1 MITQV
6 KRFLLDRNNLILLLI
21 IIVAAFL
28 RLYRIS
34 DYMTF
39 LGDEGRDVLTVKH
52 ILEGQFT
59 LLGPRSSAADF
70 YYGPIY
76 YYLITPFLWLFH
88 YDPVGP
94 AIFIA
99 VLGVLTVFLIYIVGK
114 KFFNQFAGLVG
125 ASLYAVSP
133 IVVAYSHS
141 SWNPNPLPFVAL
153 LSLYILY
160 TALLKPRV
168 WKFLVVGGLLGIAM
182 QLQYLA
188 LFLLG
193 VVMIYL
199 LLGTILQER
208 KILFLELCRRY
219 FYLGIGFLVGW
230 SPFLLFEIYHGF
242 PNLKTLFNLLLGKY
256 SQTVVPGFSPLG
268 QVHEVFFKLF
278 GRLVTTFP
286 LTDLNKIH
294 DTQAL
299 YFWYL
304 GTLLLGILSTLSILI
319 IKDKLAKLLFIC
331 WLIVGISLFGF
342 YKKEIYDYYL
352 GFMFT
357 LPFLLVGNLA
367 TLPFNKSKN
376 FLLKGLAILLFATIL
391 VLNLSAF
398 PFKYGPNR
406 QKQQTK
412 NIAEFVISKTANKPF
427 NFALITPGNSDHGYR
442 YFMEILGHKPVEM
455 ENFINDPKRSTV
467 TDQLLIVCEDTGCK
481 PLGYSLFEVAGFG
494 RAEIVGEWD
503 MSIVKI
509 FRMVHYTENKTQ
521 K

>member
-1 MITQV
+1 MTTQV
-6 KRFLLDRNNLILLLI
+6 KRFLLDRNNIILLLI
-21 IIVAAFL
+21 IIVAAFA

-34 DYMTF
+34 DHMTF

-99 VLGVLTVFLIYIVGK
+99 VLGVLTVFLVYIVGK
-114 KFFNQFAGLVG
+114 KFFNQSAGLIA

-160 TALLKPRV
+160 TALVKPKT

-193 VVMIYL
+193 VVATYL
-199 LLGTILQER
+199 LLGTILKER
-208 KILFLELCRRY
+208 KIFFGELCRRY

-242 PNLKTLFNLLLGKY
+242 PNLRTLFGLLQGKT
-256 SQTVVPGFSPLG
+256 SGVPISNFSPFTQIL
-268 QVHEVFFKLF
+268 EVFFKLF
-278 GRLVTTFP
+278 GRLLTGFP
-286 LTDLNKIH
+286 LTKLQHLQEYPDMYI
-294 DTQAL
+294 
-299 YFWYL
+299 WYL
-304 GTLLLGILSTLSILI
+304 GTLVLAVLSVISLLKM
-319 IKDKLAKLLFIC
+319 KDRLAQLLFIC
-331 WLIVGISLFGF
+331 WIVVGVSLFGF

-357 LPFLLVGNLA
+357 LPFLIVGNFISNTFA
-367 TLPFNKSKN
+367 YKN
-376 FLLKGLAILLFATIL
+376 IFIKAVVTLLFI
-391 VLNLSAF
+391 VLLSINIAKL
-398 PFKYGPNR
+398 PIWSSPNK
-406 QKQQTK
+406 QKDQTK
-412 NIAEFVISKTANKPF
+412 EIAEFVISKTQNMPF

-442 YFMEILGHKPVEM
+442 YFLEILGHKPVEM
-455 ENFINDPKRSTV
+455 GNLITDPKGTTI
-467 TDQLLIVCEDTGCK
+467 TDQLLIVCEDTGCN
-481 PLGYSLFEVAGFG
+481 PLGYPLFEVAGFG
-494 RAEIVGEWD
+494 RAEVAGKWD
-503 MSIVKI
+503 TSVVKV
-509 FRMVHYTENKTQ
+509 FRMVHYAENKPQ